1 MIVIMKLHLSSEII
15 HLRALEPE
23 DIDLIYAWEN
33 NEEVWNISNTLV
45 PFSKYILALYI
56 KNSDQDIFATKQ
68 LRLMIDTADGKTVG
82 AIDLFEF
89 DPHHSRIGIGLLIH
103 SKEDRSKGYAS
114 AALELLIPYCFDK
127 LNIHQIYANIEPDN
141 LPSRALFEKHGFILS
156 GTKKEWL
163 RDGQGWKDELFYQR
177 IKEK

>member
-1 MIVIMKLHLSSEII
+1 MKLHLFSEKIR
-15 HLRALEPE
+15 LRALEPE
-23 DIDLIYAWEN
+23 DLELIYAWEN

-56 KNSDQDIFATKQ
+56 KNSDQDIYATKQ
-68 LRLMIDTADGKTVG
+68 LRLMIDTVEGKTVG

-89 DPHHSRIGIGLLIH
+89 DPHHSRIGIGILIH
-103 SKEDRSKGYAS
+103 SEADRLKGYAS
-114 AALELLIPYCFDK
+114 SAIELLIIYCFDK

-141 LPSRALFEKHGFILS
+141 LSSISLFEKHGFILS